1 MDIREVLTN
10 TLYFAVGATALGIE
24 KLSDAAKV
32 LTEKGS
38 VIVAQGMAEFKE
50 YCEAAEA
57 EQKKPTAVKP
67 KQQDTEV

>member
-57 EQKKPTAVKP
+57 ESQNPAAP
-67 KQQDTEV
+67 KVQPKDTEV

>member
-1 MDIREVLTN
+1 MDIREALTN

-50 YCEAAEA
+50 FCEAAEV
-57 EQKKPTAVKP
+57 EQKKPTATKTTP
-67 KQQDTEV
+67 KDTEV